1 MIEGIDNNNAL
12 KRDLQRKL
20 ASVYDCT
27 SIGHYIDNPANAAN
41 IEALNEAIKNKKQ
54 VVLKGYESAHSD
66 QTRDRVV
73 EPFAFTTNMIDVWA
87 FDVEKEDCRMF
98 KVMRIGSVEVL
109 EAPWAFEERH
119 EVRKPD
125 VFRMSGTP
133 VEKIALQLNTRAKS
147 LLVEEYPLAER
158 DLSRVEGHWVL
169 RTTINSVEGAGR
181 FVIGLAGDIKILE
194 GKKLV
199 AYIKRYDRKYI
210 QKM

>member
-1 MIEGIDNNNAL
+1 M
-12 KRDLQRKL
+12 
-20 ASVYDCT
+20 
-27 SIGHYIDNPANAAN
+27 
-41 IEALNEAIKNKKQ
+41 
-54 VVLKGYESAHSD
+54 VLKGYESAHSD

-109 EAPWAFEERH
+109 EAPWAFEARH

-147 LLVEEYPLAER
+147 LLVEEYPLAEK
-158 DLSRVEGHWVL
+158 DLKREDGTWIL

-181 FVIGLAGDIKILE
+181 FVLGLAADIKILE